1 MPFFAQ
7 EAPTE
12 GYDRLAASRVLAELA
27 FPGLLP
33 SPDGPVD
40 AAFSGPPRQIQY
52 RTAAMVPEPGSHLTA
67 APADLLVS
75 RSCSRARPGS

>member
-40 AAFSGPPRQIQY
+40 AAFS
-52 RTAAMVPEPGSHLTA
+52 V
-67 APADLLVS
+67 
-75 RSCSRARPGS
+75 RPGRSSTVQWPWCPNREAT